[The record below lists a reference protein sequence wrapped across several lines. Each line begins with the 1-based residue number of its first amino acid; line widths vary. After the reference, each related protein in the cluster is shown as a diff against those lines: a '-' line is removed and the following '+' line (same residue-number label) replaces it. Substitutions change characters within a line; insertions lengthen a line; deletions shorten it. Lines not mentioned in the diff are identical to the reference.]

1 MTVVTLY
8 TRPGCHLCDEAR
20 EIILSV
26 RDSAAPFELREIDIE
41 CDPELHTRFLERIPV
56 IEVDG
61 ELVAELYVEAL
72 TLRKALGQPRT
83 GTVRSMT
90 NDAVKER
97 R

>member
-1 MTVVTLY
+1 MSVVTLY
-8 TRPGCHLCDEAR
+8 ARPGCHLCDEAR
-20 EIILSV
+20 DVILSLG
-26 RDSAAPFELREIDIE
+26 DSVGEFELREIDIE

-61 ELVAELYVEAL
+61 ELVAELHVDAL
-72 TLRKALGQPRT
+72 MIRKALAQPRT

-90 NDAVKER
+90 NEAVEER

>member
-20 EIILSV
+20 GVILSA
-26 RDSAAPFELREIDIE
+26 RDSAGGFELREIDIE
-41 CDPELHTRFLERIPV
+41 CDPELHRRFLERIPV

-61 ELVAELYVEAL
+61 ELVAELYVDAL
-72 TLRKALGQPRT
+72 TLRKALAQPRT

-90 NDAVKER
+90 NEAAEER